1 MQDKPKT
8 ARFGTTLFLDNPLHR
23 QAWEILSAIPAGQRT
38 NWLCLALCQQAQREQ
53 FLLDLKTILQTEL
66 QNSSYSGDSSAIF
79 CRSVDDAENN
89 RSAASAYPSCFSRT
103 TALRISPAVNVV
115 PNISRAVS
123 GSLCASSTMTVQAS
137 GRMGFKPFSRCI
149 QSASQR
155 FWLQIWNRYRFCPH
169 SVKCRR

>member
-1 MQDKPKT
+1 MVSGLG
-8 ARFGTTLFLDNPLHR
+8 RRNSTTLSVSCSSARLVAGSRKADSFLPIKNSV
-23 QAWEILSAIPAGQRT
+23 ERT
-38 NWLCLALCQQAQREQ
+38 RLRSSW
-53 FLLDLKTILQTEL
+53 
-66 QNSSYSGDSSAIF
+66 NSSAGYSGDSSAIF
-79 CRSVDDAENN
+79 CRSIEEAENS

-103 TALRISPAVNVV
+103 TALRISLATKVV

-155 FWLQIWNRYRFCPH
+155 FWLQIWNKYRFWLH
-169 SVKCRR
+169 SVRCLR

>member
-1 MQDKPKT
+1 MASVLGRRNST
-8 ARFGTTLFLDNPLHR
+8 TLSVSCSSARFVAGSRKADSFLPIKNSVERTLLR
-23 QAWEILSAIPAGQRT
+23 
-38 NWLCLALCQQAQREQ
+38 
-53 FLLDLKTILQTEL
+53 
-66 QNSSYSGDSSAIF
+66 SSWSSSTGHSGDSSAIF
-79 CRSVDDAENN
+79 CRSVEEAENS

-137 GRMGFKPFSRCI
+137 GRMGFKPLSRCI

-155 FWLQIWNRYRFCPH
+155 FWLQIWNKYRFCPH